1 MQRWIEATC
10 IKEKISE
17 RTEKLSV
24 AFGNQDERMRK
35 EFVCLKSPEL

>member
-10 IKEKISE
+10 IKDKIS
-17 RTEKLSV
+17 RTEKLAV
-24 AFGNQDERMRK
+24 AFGNQDERMKK